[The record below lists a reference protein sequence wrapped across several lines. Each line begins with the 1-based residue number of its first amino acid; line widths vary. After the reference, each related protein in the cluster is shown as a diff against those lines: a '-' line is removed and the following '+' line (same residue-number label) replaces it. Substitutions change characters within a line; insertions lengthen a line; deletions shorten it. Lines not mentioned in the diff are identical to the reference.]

1 MTDKNKLC
9 ETLRPLRFS
18 SNILRIE
25 LLLVLFE
32 RNIMDTQTR
41 KKLHNFDPT
50 ILREYDIRGIVGKTV
65 TDADAWAIGASFGTL
80 VRRAGGKQVCVGFD
94 GRHSSPALS
103 ASVVLGLKTVGIDV
117 VRLPLGPTPMTYFA
131 AKDRQFD
138 GAIMVTGS
146 HNPPEYNG
154 FKMVLQN
161 KSVYG
166 DTIQQIGQIAA
177 SADWMD
183 GPEGKETELDIRADY
198 IRRLIKDFVA
208 NTNKDLRVA
217 WDAGNGAAGA
227 VLKDIIDL
235 LPGDHFVIYDDV
247 DGDFPN
253 HHPDPTVD
261 KNLIDLQKLVIDN
274 QCDIGI
280 AFDGDGDRIGIVN
293 EKAEVIRC
301 DILMIL
307 YARDVLK
314 RHPGATIIGDVKC
327 SPIMFDEIAKMG
339 GNPVMWN
346 TGHSLV
352 KTKMAEEKSPLAG
365 ELSGHIFFG
374 DSWYGFDDALYCA
387 IRILNVLGAADGAL
401 SSLTAGFPTLCSSS
415 EIRLEVPEDDKFG
428 IIDRLVAKAT
438 DQAKSDGAKVI
449 GIDGVRVEYDFGWW
463 LIRASNTQNAV
474 TIRMEADTKQ
484 NLTHLFDT
492 VQTLVRFEGLD
503 LKNPMG

>member
-1 MTDKNKLC
+1 MDKQQ
-9 ETLRPLRFS
+9 S
-18 SNILRIE
+18 
-25 LLLVLFE
+25 
-32 RNIMDTQTR
+32 R
-41 KKLHNFDPT
+41 KPHNFDPS

-80 VRRAGGKQVCVGFD
+80 VRRAGGKQVVVGFD

-103 ASVVLGLKTVGIDV
+103 ASVVKGLRTVGVDV

-166 DTIQQIGQIAA
+166 DTIQKIGQIAMD
-177 SADWMD
+177 ADWAT
-183 GPEGKETELDIRADY
+183 GAEGIEIELDIRADY
-198 IRRLIKDFVA
+198 VRRLVKDFIA

-274 QCDIGI
+274 KCDIGI

-293 EKAEVIRC
+293 EKGEVIRC

-387 IRILNVLGAADGAL
+387 IRILNVLGAADGPL
-401 SSLTAGFPTLCSSS
+401 SSLTAGFPEVCSRP
-415 EIRLEVPEDDKFG
+415 EIRLEVPEADKFT
-428 IIDRLVAKAT
+428 IVDRLAQKAI
-438 DQAKSDGAKVI
+438 DKANADNAKVI
-449 GIDGVRVEYDFGWW
+449 DIDGVRVEYDYGWW
-463 LIRASNTQNAV
+463 LVRASNTQNALS
-474 TIRMEADTKQ
+474 IRMEANTDKDLTKI
-484 NLTHLFDT
+484 FDM
-492 VQTLVRFEGLD
+492 VQALVRSENLD